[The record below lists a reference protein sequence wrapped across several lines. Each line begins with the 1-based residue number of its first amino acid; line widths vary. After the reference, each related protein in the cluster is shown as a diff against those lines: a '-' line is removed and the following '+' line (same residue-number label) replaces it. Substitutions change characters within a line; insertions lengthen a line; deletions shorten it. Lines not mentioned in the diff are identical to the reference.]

1 MLKAISI
8 ILSGLVCFSLFLN
21 TIIISNH
28 VVNYDYIVSE
38 LCIEKDIKESC
49 CKGSCHLADQF
60 NKVENSKNSP
70 ELTFLNGSD
79 LINWFS
85 SEKIQETTSSNED
98 VSEKSNFTFQANIL
112 AGIKSRIF
120 HPPIG
125 RIK

>member
-8 ILSGLVCFSLFLN
+8 ILSGLVCFSLLLN
-21 TIIISNH
+21 TFIISSH

-60 NKVENSKNSP
+60 NKAESSKNSTK
-70 ELTFLNGSD
+70 LTFINGSE
-79 LINWFS
+79 LNKWFS
-85 SEKIQETTSSNED
+85 SEKIQEKSSSKKE
-98 VSEKSNFTFQANIL
+98 VSKKPKFTFQVNIL
-112 AGIKSRIF
+112 DGIRSRIF

-125 RIK
+125 